1 MGGLRMNKLLLVLPL
16 TLAISN
22 TVNAA
27 TDNPFYVGARVGVS
41 HISDMD
47 KAVTNVTG
55 FDNDNF
61 AGGVFIGYQ
70 ITPWFAVE
78 GGYTHLGNAELKD
91 VNGSYEAQG
100 GDLVGKFSYS
110 LNNNIDLFLKA
121 GTYYYDWNA
130 IGAGVQNSDNDWS
143 ATAGVGAEYFINKD
157 ISTRIEYQYYND
169 VGGVDIH
176 FGGVSF
182 VYHWG
187 APAAVIVAEPVYID
201 QVTVEKVDAI
211 TLTVPF
217 AFDSTSITTGD
228 AKHLVPFETRLNA
241 HPDNT
246 IVIVG
251 HTDSTGSEEYNMAL
265 SKERAEAVAEKIR
278 VHLNVDENRILSEG
292 RGESDPVASNDTE
305 AGRAAN
311 RRVDII
317 APEID
322 VETVTKV
329 IAE

>member
-1 MGGLRMNKLLLVLPL
+1 MKKLLLVLPL

-22 TVNAA
+22 IVNAA
-27 TDNPFYVGARVGVS
+27 TDDPFYAGARVGVS

-47 KAVTNVTG
+47 KAVTDVTG
-55 FDNDNF
+55 FNNDNF
-61 AGGVFIGYQ
+61 AGGIFMGYQ

-78 GGYTHLGNAELKD
+78 GGYTHLGNAKLKD
-91 VNGSYEAQG
+91 VHGSYEAQG

-121 GTYYYDWNA
+121 GSFYYDWNA
-130 IGAGVQNSDNDWS
+130 IGAGVNNSDNGWA
-143 ATAGVGAEYFINKD
+143 ATAGVGAEYFINNN
-157 ISTRIEYQYYND
+157 ISTRVEYQYYND

-176 FGGVSF
+176 FGGVAF

-187 APAAVIVAEPVYID
+187 APAPVVIPEPVYID
-201 QVTVEKVDAI
+201 QVTVEKIDPI

-217 AFDSTSITTGD
+217 AFDSTAITTGD
-228 AKHLVPFETRLNA
+228 AKHLVPFEERLNA

-246 IVIVG
+246 IIIVG
-251 HTDSTGSEEYNMAL
+251 HTDSRGSEAYNMQL
-265 SKERAEAVAEKIR
+265 SKQRAEAVAKEIR
-278 VHLNVDENRILSEG
+278 AHLNVSADRVLSEG
-292 RGESDPVASNDTE
+292 RGELDPIASNDTE

-317 APEID
+317 APAIE
-322 VETVTKV
+322 VETVTQV
-329 IAE
+329 LAE